1 MEFKQTEVKDI
12 PRIMEIIKAARNYL
26 KSKGIDQWQNN
37 YPNSETLKEDIE
49 NHNSYI
55 ITDGDKIIAA
65 AAIIFSD
72 DPTYDYIEG
81 GKWLSSGNY
90 AVIHRAVVI
99 KEYKGRGIASQIFA
113 RTYEFAKKRGIT
125 SIRIDTHPDNEA
137 MKRAIKKEKFKYCG
151 IIYTES
157 GGKRF
162 AYEKIILT

>member
-1 MEFKQTEVKDI
+1 VEFKQTEKKDI
-12 PRIMEIIKAARNYL
+12 PQIMEIIKAARNYL
-26 KSKGIDQWQNN
+26 KNKGIDQWQNN
-37 YPNSETLKEDIE
+37 YPNSETLKEDIK
-49 NHNSYI
+49 NNNSYI

-65 AAIIFSD
+65 AAIIFGD

-90 AVIHRAVVI
+90 GVIHRAAVI
-99 KEYKGRGIASQIFA
+99 KEYKGRGIASEIFSQ
-113 RTYEFAKKRGIT
+113 TFELAKKRGIT

-162 AYEKIILT
+162 AYEKIL